1 MSGMY
6 MRDMLEMIG
15 IVVCEQLH
23 HISGLLRF
31 DLKLSQIEKKKK
43 QLHNLLYFQ
52 ISFESI

>member
-15 IVVCEQLH
+15 ISVCEQLH

-43 QLHNLLYFQ
+43 TIAQLIILSDKF
-52 ISFESI
+52 

>member
-15 IVVCEQLH
+15 IVVCDQLH

-43 QLHNLLYFQ
+43 NNCTTYYTFR
-52 ISFESI
+52 